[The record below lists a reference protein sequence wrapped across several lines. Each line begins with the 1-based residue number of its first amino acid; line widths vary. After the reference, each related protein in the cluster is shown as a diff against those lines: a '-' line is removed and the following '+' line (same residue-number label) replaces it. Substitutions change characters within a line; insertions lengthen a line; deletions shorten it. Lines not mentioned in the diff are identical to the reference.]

1 MSEACLRELK
11 PMGGPGGGAAV
22 APPRSSEMSEE
33 CPHELEPM
41 GGPGGGA
48 AVAPPRS

>member
-1 MSEACLRELK
+1 MSEECLHPLE

-22 APPRSSEMSEE
+22 APPRSSEMSEA
-33 CPHELEPM
+33 CLRELEPM